1 MTGVHPTAWA
11 GFTRSAAAYE
21 RARPDYPAG
30 ALGWL
35 AERLGLTAGATV
47 LDLAAGTGKL
57 TRPLLAAGFE
67 VIAVEPVAEMRSA
80 LPTEATVLDGLAE
93 RIPLPAASVDA
104 VTVAQAFH
112 WFAGDAALAEI
123 HRVLRPGAAL
133 GLIWNRRR
141 MSDPLNQ
148 EIEELIRP
156 HRKATPAH
164 RGGHWPQAF
173 EQQQHLFGPLQE
185 RVFANEQEL
194 DAAGLADRFGSVSF
208 IAALDEPERSRLLGR
223 IRALAGDGRVT
234 LRYDTEVHVAE
245 RRD

>member
-80 LPTEATVLDGLAE
+80 LPAEATVLDGLAE

-156 HRKATPAH
+156 HRRRRPPTAAAT
-164 RGGHWPQAF
+164 GSWPSSARRCS
-173 EQQQHLFGPLQE
+173 G
-185 RVFANEQEL
+185 
-194 DAAGLADRFGSVSF
+194 
-208 IAALDEPERSRLLGR
+208 RSRSVCSATSR
-223 IRALAGDGRVT
+223 TWTPPASRTASAR
-234 LRYDTEVHVAE
+234 
-245 RRD
+245 